1 MMPLISETLKY
12 FLPQSRWKMRIKS
25 SLLAALSELAAVGS
39 VNAAMDSRLSSMTST
54 RIMESTFFVP
64 VLFRAWF
71 ILVIPFDTD
80 FPPVCA
86 RGRATAAGEHTDLYI
101 TIQFSAFQY
110 LNCFFAQI
118 FV

>member
-1 MMPLISETLKY
+1 MIFFKSAALKY
-12 FLPQSRWKMRIKS
+12 LRPQSMWTIRLKS
-25 SLLAALSELAAVGS
+25 SLLAALSELAAAGS

-86 RGRATAAGEHTDLYI
+86 RTRNDSWRTYYFIYYNTIFYI
-101 TIQFSAFQY
+101 SIP
-110 LNCFFAQI
+110 
-118 FV
+118 